1 MTFDH
6 LVTTHH
12 LVGLESALVSIARVL
27 AAIFPELHRELQHG
41 EPVAVTATRTLV
53 EHCER
58 LLAAID
64 DYRSHIVAKPTKD
77 PDQLDWPF

>member
-12 LVGLESALVSIARVL
+12 LVGLESALVSAARVL
-27 AAIFPELHRELQHG
+27 AATYPELHHELRHG
-41 EPVAVTATRTLV
+41 EPIAVATARALV
-53 EHCER
+53 EHCVR

-64 DYRSHIVAKPTKD
+64 DYRSHIVAKPAQD